1 MPKFQYSL
9 IDVQGRKS
17 WILEDAE
24 NLFELEELLN
34 RRKIEY
40 VEIKKA
46 SFLQTLSQDSSS
58 ESSAR
63 AQKVKSRELIEFCI
77 HMGVLVEAGVP
88 LTQAIKDF
96 IAEVSNPYFKHIIK
110 ELYQGVTNGESFS
123 DSLAAFPKV
132 FTDEFVYLIRAG
144 ERTGTLPS
152 ALKELKKYLEWRDK
166 IRSEMSQ
173 ATVYPA
179 IVATVV
185 GIFILFLFSSV
196 VPGIAKILIDL
207 KVELPWMTK
216 VVMWISNFILSY
228 GIFLGVGLIIAIV
241 TLVFSYRKYPQV
253 AYEIDGLKLKIP
265 VIGEL
270 TSLVLQARFIHNFS
284 IIHRAGISI
293 LENLELCYKFV
304 PNRIYQKAINQIRE
318 DVRDGES
325 LSDSFRDVRVFSSL
339 IVRMV
344 AVGENSGNLDDSL
357 VHASRYYDEEIP
369 RKLKKVL
376 SLLEPAL
383 ILSLI
388 GIVGF
393 VALAIFLPIMSIS
406 GGLK

>member
-1 MPKFQYSL
+1 MPKFEYSL
-9 IDVQGRKS
+9 IDAQGRKS
-17 WILEDAE
+17 WIMNDAE
-24 NLFELEELLN
+24 SLFELEEELIQ
-34 RRKIEY
+34 RRVEY
-40 VEIKKA
+40 IEIKKA
-46 SFLQTLSQDSSS
+46 SFLKQLTNESASDSK
-58 ESSAR
+58 AR
-63 AQKVKSRELIEFCI
+63 PQKVKSRELIEFCI

-96 IAEVSNPYFKHIIK
+96 IAEVSNPYLKFIVKD
-110 ELYQGVTNGESFS
+110 LYQSVTNGESFS
-123 DSLAAFPKV
+123 QALAAYPKV

-166 IRSEMSQ
+166 IKSEMSQ
-173 ATVYPA
+173 ATIYPA
-179 IVATVV
+179 IVASVV

-228 GIFLGVGLIIAIV
+228 GIFLGAAIITTVVATII
-241 TLVFSYRKYPQV
+241 SYRKYPQFAHHV
-253 AYEIDGLKLKIP
+253 DGLKLQIP

-304 PNRIYQKAINQIRE
+304 PNRIYQKAISQIRE
-318 DVRDGES
+318 AIRDGES
-325 LSDSFRDVRVFSSL
+325 LSESFRDVKVFSSL

>member
-1 MPKFQYSL
+1 MPKFQYSIMDL
-9 IDVQGRKS
+9 QGRTS
-17 WILEDAE
+17 WVTEEAND
-24 NLFELEELLN
+24 LFELEESLN
-34 RRKIEY
+34 RKRIEFHR
-40 VEIKKA
+40 IKKA
-46 SFLQTLSQDSSS
+46 PFWAELSSS
-58 ESSAR
+58 DLNGSKK
-63 AQKVKSRELIEFCI
+63 AQRVKSRELIEFCI
-77 HMGVLVEAGVP
+77 HMGVLVNAGVP

-96 IAEVSNPYFKHIIK
+96 VSEVSNPYFKYIVK
-110 ELYQGVTNGESFS
+110 DLYQRITNGESLS
-123 DSLAAFPKV
+123 GSLAIYPKV
-132 FTDEFVYLIRAG
+132 FSDEFVYLVRAG

-152 ALKELKKYLEWRDK
+152 ALQELRKYLEWKDK
-166 IRSEMSQ
+166 IKSEMTQ

-179 IVATVV
+179 TVAIVVSV
-185 GIFILFLFSSV
+185 FILFLFSSI
-196 VPGIAKILIDL
+196 VPGIVKILIDL
-207 KVELPWMTK
+207 KVELPWMT
-216 VVMWISNFILSY
+216 VVVIAISDFILGY
-228 GIFLGVGLIIAIV
+228 GFYVLGISIV
-241 TLVFSYRKYPQV
+241 SLFTLVFCYRKYPKF

-265 VIGEL
+265 ITGEL

-293 LENLELCYKFV
+293 LENLELCYRFV
-304 PNRIYQKAINQIRE
+304 PNRIYQKAITQIRE
-318 DVRDGES
+318 DVRDGQS
-325 LSDSFRDVRVFSSL
+325 LTDSFRDARVFSSL

-357 VHASRYYDEEIP
+357 VHASNYYDEEIP

-383 ILSLI
+383 IITLI